1 MKERRYG
8 MQLQESGEMYLE
20 TILVLSKRLANV
32 RSIDV
37 CEHMGFSKPSVSR
50 AISLLRS
57 GGYVNM
63 DRDGYLTLTDEGA
76 RVAQKIYDRHNLLT
90 RLFVS
95 LGVSEDTA
103 SSDACKIEHHVSDET
118 FEAIKRYVEKT

>member
-8 MQLQESGEMYLE
+8 MHLQESGEMYLE
-20 TILVLSKRLANV
+20 TILVLSKQLANV

-63 DRDGYLTLTDEGA
+63 DRDGYLTLTDEGT

-118 FEAIKRYVEKT
+118 FEAIKRYVEKA

>member
-1 MKERRYG
+1 MSLE
-8 MQLQESGEMYLE
+8 ESGEMYLE
-20 TILVLSKRLANV
+20 SIYVLNKENSPV
-32 RSIDV
+32 RSTDV
-37 CEHMGFSKPSVSR
+37 AEYMGFSKPSVSR

-63 DRDGYLTLTDEGA
+63 DRDGYLTLTDEGT

-118 FEAIKRYVEKT
+118 FEAIKRYVEKA